1 MASVMVSRHSWGGTW
16 QATSDLIC
24 ANVGSRSWE
33 ELGRRRGRHSSLQ
46 FIGALQFASHQ
57 FVGAYV
63 VLGNAPSASF
73 SLGNGLLHAHTASVT
88 VSGTRSSSSVASY
101 IGALDTAFSVAVAV
115 QVVRVDA

>member
-16 QATSDLIC
+16 QATSYPSC
-24 ANVGSRSWE
+24 TNVGSRSWE
-33 ELGRRRGRHSSLQ
+33 ELGWRRGRHSSLQ
-46 FIGALQFASHQ
+46 FVGALQFASHQ
-57 FVGAYV
+57 FVGAFV

-88 VSGTRSSSSVASY
+88 VSCTRSSSSVASY